1 MYVLITAF
9 LFGTMEVVLKQAGAN
24 FNAIQLTF
32 IRFMIGGLILLPFA
46 IYDLKKR
53 RYKLTKGDWLY
64 LLLLGVVCICISM
77 ALFQVGVMQVNA
89 NLAAIIISMNPVF
102 TMIFAHFLVNEKFTR
117 RKALVLAL
125 SIIGLIIVANP
136 TKVLNEGSSISGILI
151 ILIAAIAFG
160 LYSALGKKR
169 IAKIGGLP
177 QNSFSFI
184 LGSLVLLVILL
195 VTGMPVIEGINSD
208 NILLIIYL
216 GIFVTGLGYYSY
228 LRAIELAGPSIASI
242 AFFFKPVFATI
253 TAYIV
258 LKEAITINI
267 VFGVLFLLSGSIINM
282 TAKK

>member
-228 LRAIELAGPSIASI
+228 LRAIELVGPSTASI